1 MEKTQVAVWNREIVT
16 NKALISVLGVTSFVT
31 LVALG
36 AWVRIPLPFTPVPIT
51 LQTFFV
57 LLSGAFLGR
66 RLGSISQLIY
76 VGLGAFGVSIFA
88 TQIGLTGPTGGYLIG
103 FIIAPFVI
111 GKLLE
116 NRKTFLKIL
125 VAMSIGSS
133 IILFLGMIQ
142 LSIFLHC
149 GLKSAFL
156 MGVFPFI
163 AGDILKTFLATIA
176 YDKFHGYA
184 KR

>member
-1 MEKTQVAVWNREIVT
+1 MDKTQVAVWNREIT
-16 NKALISVLGVTSFVT
+16 INKALISVLGVISFVT
-31 LVALG
+31 LTALG
-36 AWVRIPLPFTPVPIT
+36 AWVRIPLPFTPVPIS
-51 LQTFFV
+51 LQTLFV
-57 LLSGAFLGR
+57 LLSGAFLVK

-76 VGLGAFGVSIFA
+76 VGLGAFGVPIFA
-88 TQIGLTGPTGGYLIG
+88 TQIGLIGPTGGYLIG

-116 NRKTFLKIL
+116 NKKPFLRIL

-133 IILFLGMIQ
+133 IILFLGMVQ

-149 GLKSAFL
+149 ELKTAFF

-163 AGDILKTFLATIA
+163 IGDILKTFLATMI
-176 YDKFHGYA
+176 YYKWHT
-184 KR
+184 